1 MSPVSMSE
9 KAHWYAH
16 VNHCVVPHVVHIRD
30 HMGSSSLSLFEV
42 GPECS
47 SIRLRLVLHL
57 SQTGLALLLQT
68 VRLPLSL
75 WTECEGP

>member
-1 MSPVSMSE
+1 M
-9 KAHWYAH
+9 A
-16 VNHCVVPHVVHIRD
+16 RD
-30 HMGSSSLSLFEV
+30 MGSSSLNLFEV

-47 SIRLRLVLHL
+47 SIRLRLVLHS

-75 WTECEGP
+75 E